1 MGGIKLSVEYVKDVI
16 NYEELIGEGQSQ
28 TMVNGDIVISERD
41 GDVSKVLYCDG
52 EAVVLNCQVVE
63 DRVIVEGRMNFRVY
77 YSSNDTRNIYKVEA
91 SSNFTH
97 NIQIPGARNEHTP
110 KVEAEIEH
118 MEYQVT
124 TNKKIRVNAV
134 INLKG
139 HVYNRATKETIVDI
153 KGQDVQM
160 LRESVEIDE
169 YLRDVKEESMI
180 KAEINSEKEI
190 EEIAKTEVFVYK
202 RDYQVLDGKVLINAT
217 AKARMLVKSKD
228 GEYFMLEQDI
238 PFSHEVVAEEV
249 KPNMKIDVMC
259 KVKEVY
265 AEVQENEEG
274 ERKVVSV
281 QANVEI
287 YVKVYSTRQ
296 LQNILDAYSSDSRY
310 EFEKENIKC
319 FSYHDEATDS
329 QVLKD
334 RITVP
339 EDEAIVE
346 VKYVDAKP
354 VITEVKV
361 LEDKATCEGILRCN
375 LVYVKAK
382 EEPELEGYE
391 EELPFKFTLDIPMA
405 KIDMLPICLVKL
417 ESLSYEKFADKEVNV
432 KANLVCHMKL
442 YKKSVYDILKSLKE
456 IDITE
461 MIKNMSSLVI
471 YTVQPHD
478 TLWKI
483 AKKYGTKVEDIVKL
497 NDIEN
502 PDYIEP
508 GMKIIVPKKTFM
520 K

>member
-1 MGGIKLSVEYVKDVI
+1 
-16 NYEELIGEGQSQ
+16 
-28 TMVNGDIVISERD
+28 
-41 GDVSKVLYCDG
+41 
-52 EAVVLNCQVVE
+52 
-63 DRVIVEGRMNFRVY
+63 
-77 YSSNDTRNIYKVEA
+77 
-91 SSNFTH
+91 
-97 NIQIPGARNEHTP
+97 
-110 KVEAEIEH
+110 
-118 MEYQVT
+118 
-124 TNKKIRVNAV
+124 
-134 INLKG
+134 
-139 HVYNRATKETIVDI
+139 
-153 KGQDVQM
+153 M

-202 RDYQVLDGKVLINAT
+202 RDYQVLDGKVLVNAT

-259 KVKEVY
+259 KVKETY
-265 AEVQENEEG
+265 AEVSENEEG

-405 KIDMLPICLVKL
+405 KIDMLPTCSVKL

-461 MIKNMSSLVI
+461 MIKNMPSLVI